1 MHNQINNFYLEF
13 YEYIDYNK
21 KQYLK
26 EKYEYLYRI
35 IKRKIFKS
43 KTQRKFIKHYKH
55 LDKFIN
61 KYNKKY
67 IKNNLNLDLFN
78 NINGISIDNN
88 QRKAVLTDEINNLV
102 IAGAGSGK
110 TLTIVAKIKYLTNI
124 KNINKKEILCIS
136 FTNESCN
143 SLKNKIDNIEVLT
156 FHKLALKILNKK
168 KYNIS
173 NISLE
178 YIVDEYFKSIIYN
191 NESMIVKVL
200 KIYKYKPN
208 INNYQIFLKSKHYK
222 QLQNI
227 IITFINIFKTNN
239 YSLEKILKIKKNNNK
254 DLLSIILDIY
264 ILYEQELKSINSIDF
279 NDMINKATKEV
290 FKHKIVLPY
299 KYIIIDEFQDTSYQR
314 YNLIKTI
321 IDNNHAKLIVVG
333 DDWQSIYGFTGCNL
347 DIFINFE
354 KYFGYTKK
362 IYLNNTYRN
371 SQELIDTASKFILKN
386 KKQLKKKLISNKHI
400 NKPIK
405 IIYEKENILEYL
417 IEYIIKQGIKNIL
430 ILGRNNND
438 IYKYLNNNL
447 SINNEIITYKHNK
460 NILIKYLTV
469 HKSKGLEEE
478 TVILINLVDNI
489 LGFPNQIKN
498 NNIIELL
505 NDYKIDN
512 QEEERR
518 LFYVALTRTKGN
530 TYLII
535 PNKNI
540 STFAQE
546 IIKENKKNIEYI
558 Y

>member
-1 MHNQINNFYLEF
+1 
-13 YEYIDYNK
+13 
-21 KQYLK
+21 
-26 EKYEYLYRI
+26 
-35 IKRKIFKS
+35 
-43 KTQRKFIKHYKH
+43 
-55 LDKFIN
+55 
-61 KYNKKY
+61 
-67 IKNNLNLDLFN
+67 
-78 NINGISIDNN
+78 
-88 QRKAVLTDEINNLV
+88 
-102 IAGAGSGK
+102 
-110 TLTIVAKIKYLTNI
+110 
-124 KNINKKEILCIS
+124 
-136 FTNESCN
+136 
-143 SLKNKIDNIEVLT
+143 
-156 FHKLALKILNKK
+156 
-168 KYNIS
+168 
-173 NISLE
+173 
-178 YIVDEYFKSIIYN
+178 
-191 NESMIVKVL
+191 
-200 KIYKYKPN
+200 
-208 INNYQIFLKSKHYK
+208 
-222 QLQNI
+222 
-227 IITFINIFKTNN
+227 
-239 YSLEKILKIKKNNNK
+239 
-254 DLLSIILDIY
+254 
-264 ILYEQELKSINSIDF
+264 
-279 NDMINKATKEV
+279 MINKATQEIIRNNIK
-290 FKHKIVLPY
+290 LPY
-299 KYIIIDEFQDTSYQR
+299 KYIIIDEYQDTSYQR
-314 YNLIKTI
+314 FKLIKSI
-321 IDNNHAKLIVVG
+321 IDNNQAKLIVVG

-371 SQELIDTASKFILKN
+371 SQELINTASKFILKN
-386 KKQLKKKLISNKHI
+386 KKQQKKKLISSKHI

-438 IYKYLNNNL
+438 IFKYLNNNL

-530 TYLII
+530 IYLII

>member
-61 KYNKKY
+61 KYNKKN